1 MFITSRDEHDLHDLA
16 MIVYL
21 VLDAPWMYLSWAH
34 STDPRAKKW
43 RAMCAAAF
51 FGCLPPL
58 IYLFVQHNIKKVP
71 GGELGFL
78 RAALRWEGGC
88 QS

>member
-71 GGELGFL
+71 GGE
-78 RAALRWEGGC
+78 
-88 QS
+88 